1 MDSFGSTAVRGAL
14 SPSGPVQVL
23 QVCSIASEPL
33 FDSSADLQVSTV
45 CKINGRVNKVAASE
59 VSDMLFQCPRHILE
73 QLEKVFALQ
82 QEAKL
87 RLLDCSTRPPKHS
100 EAWVDWWTVTPKV
113 GRFLV
118 WLCVVL
124 MACQSQQ
131 FSFMRGKGF
140 QNYDRSVQ
148 ILFNLRSCIIL
159 KKLH

>member
-1 MDSFGSTAVRGAL
+1 ML
-14 SPSGPVQVL
+14 SSSGPVQVL

-33 FDSSADLQVSTV
+33 FDSSADLQVSTL
-45 CKINGRVNKVAASE
+45 CKTNGRVNKVAASE
-59 VSDMLFQCPRHILE
+59 ASDVLFQCPRHILE

-87 RLLDCSTRPPKHS
+87 RPARLFHTTPKHS

-131 FSFMRGKGF
+131 FSFMRGKGL

-148 ILFNLRSCIIL
+148 ILCNLRSCIIL
-159 KKLH
+159 KKLD